1 MSKNSLPDKCKH
13 CGLRVKYDFT
23 SANESMSS
31 DAAFSELRKLSDAGY
46 VPKFRRRVS
55 ASNIDF
61 GSTEICAISSKS
73 WLEPTKKCKHWVC
86 AFKAPPLPTIYRY
99 ITTGVTIKAQFG
111 AHALDLWLQFFVS
124 NWSRG
129 WRQIMRLT
137 VSHSVRGTPKSTD
150 FFPPVSLIAPTSTPA
165 LGRYFSKH

>member
-73 WLEPTKKCKHWVC
+73 WLEPTKKCKHWVLRIQG
-86 AFKAPPLPTIYRY
+86 ATIADYLSIHHDRRNY
-99 ITTGVTIKAQFG
+99 KSAIWSACIGSMVTVLLF
-111 AHALDLWLQFFVS
+111 
-124 NWSRG
+124 
-129 WRQIMRLT
+129 
-137 VSHSVRGTPKSTD
+137 
-150 FFPPVSLIAPTSTPA
+150 LIGLAA
-165 LGRYFSKH
+165 GGK